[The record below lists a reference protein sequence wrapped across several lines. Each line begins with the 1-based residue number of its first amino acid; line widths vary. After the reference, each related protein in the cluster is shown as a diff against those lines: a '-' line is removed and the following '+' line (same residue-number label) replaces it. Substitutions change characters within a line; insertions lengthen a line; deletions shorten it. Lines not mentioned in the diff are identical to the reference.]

1 MLIGVPTKV
10 LVPPNEKREP
20 YINDFDQNSQVT
32 VMGDTF
38 HLSINAAGD
47 TFPPFLILTLTY
59 LPKNLSRMV
68 LRCQM
73 NIGEPKI
80 DT

>member
-1 MLIGVPTKV
+1 MPKKV
-10 LVPPNEKREP
+10 LVPPNDKREP
-20 YINDFDQNSQVT
+20 YINDFDQNSHVT
-32 VMGDTF
+32 VMV
-38 HLSINAAGD
+38 SINAAGD